1 MKFFKNKTGKPKRS
15 RRTRM
20 IMWGTTVAICGLV
33 GILCI
38 SACASMGR
46 PPKGESLERV
56 RSSQHYRENEFKNN
70 RPTGVMLPGSFW
82 QTMTQWFSGDQI
94 RVPKSPPPIVRL
106 DNKSFRQ
113 PPTSGL
119 RITWLGH
126 NTVMIEIDGYRILTD
141 PVFSKRISPIS
152 WMGPK
157 RFHDVPITIDELPEI
172 DAVVISHDHYD
183 HLDHQSIV
191 ELASKT
197 RLFYMPLGVGSHLE
211 SWGIPK
217 DKIVEM
223 GWWQENTVLG
233 QLKLIATPARHFSGR
248 GPFDRN
254 KTHWAAWAIIGPEH
268 RIFLGGDTGL
278 CDSFKYVGEKFGPFN
293 VTLMPIGSYGPTWPE
308 IHMTPEQA
316 VQAHLDVK
324 GGLLIP
330 IHWGTFN
337 LAFHSWTEPAERLL
351 VETSRTDVACSI
363 PKAGEMIDGDT
374 PPQIVRWWPDIPW
387 EQAKHTAKTDSDTDP
402 VLAGAD

>member
-1 MKFFKNKTGKPKRS
+1 M
-15 RRTRM
+15 
-20 IMWGTTVAICGLV
+20 TVVICGLA

-56 RSSQHYRENEFKNN
+56 RMSQHYRDDEFKND
-70 RPTGVMLPGSFW
+70 RPTGVMLPGTFW
-82 QTMTQWFSGDQI
+82 QTMGQWFSGDQV

-106 DNKSFRQ
+106 DENSFAQ
-113 PPTSGL
+113 SPTSGL

-141 PVFSKRISPIS
+141 PVFSKRVSPIG
-152 WMGPK
+152 WIGPK

-183 HLDHQSIV
+183 HLDHKSIV
-191 ELASKT
+191 DLAPKT
-197 RLFYMPLGVGSHLE
+197 RVFYMPLGVGSHLA
-211 SWGIPK
+211 SWGISR

-223 GWWQENTVLG
+223 GWWQENTISG
-233 QLKLIATPARHFSGR
+233 QIKMVATPARHFSGR

-254 KTHWAAWAIIGPEH
+254 KTHWAAWAIIGTEH
-268 RIFLGGDTGL
+268 KVFFGGDTGL
-278 CDSFKYVGEKFGPFN
+278 CDSFKLVGKKYGPFD
-293 VTLMPIGSYGPTWPE
+293 VTLMPIGAYGPYWPE
-308 IHMTPEQA
+308 IHMTPEEA
-316 VQAHLDVK
+316 VQTHLDVK

-337 LAFHSWTEPAERLL
+337 LSFHAWTEPAERLM
-351 VETSRTDVACSI
+351 VETSRTGVSCAI
-363 PKAGEMIDGDT
+363 PRAGEMVNSET
-374 PPQIVRWWPDIPW
+374 PPALARWWPDIPW
-387 EQAKHTAKTDSDTDP
+387 ERAKRAAESGADADP
-402 VLAGAD
+402 VLAGAE